1 MYRILIRLILIATLL
16 ELGMPAKSSTD
27 CRSGQCIAHLQKTSV
42 RLTKIEWKPISI
54 FKQEGER
61 FKQPTK

>member
-16 ELGMPAKSSTD
+16 EFGMSAKSLTD
-27 CRSGQCIAHLQKTSV
+27 CRAGHCIAHLQKASM

-54 FKQEGER
+54 FNEEAER
-61 FKQPTK
+61 FKHR